1 MADLLVLTCLSC
13 SNTELHFDATIPIHI
28 YLSYTAK
35 YYEHHKKKME
45 RPQLTMAWSLKWER
59 TELHT
64 QVTFFTRTG
73 FVLLEFLS
81 AKFSFQ

>member
-35 YYEHHKKKME
+35 YYEHHKKKNGTATINYG
-45 RPQLTMAWSLKWER
+45 L
-59 TELHT
+59 ELEM
-64 QVTFFTRTG
+64 G
-73 FVLLEFLS
+73 
-81 AKFSFQ
+81 KN

>member
-13 SNTELHFDATIPIHI
+13 SNTELHFDAAIPIHI
-28 YLSYTAK
+28 SFMLLNNTMSIT
-35 YYEHHKKKME
+35 KKME